1 MANYSIFWCISEV
14 NIWRCHVNKAKRMH
28 LKIINPW
35 DTKLIVHCTLIYST
49 EAHYN
54 LKKLNLLVPWPQ
66 SSTLCVFLLLH
77 HLQNSPRFG
86 LFSYLYLVNARGGSR
101 IKRWLGLTATLIIEL
116 QANKKCQTLEVE
128 EWKYFTKYNKNTYYQ
143 YVIG

>member
-1 MANYSIFWCISEV
+1 MLQIGKLANFSIFWCISEV

-101 IKRWLGLTATLIIEL
+101 IKMLTGVDGNIDYWVTGK
-116 QANKKCQTLEVE
+116 QKVP
-128 EWKYFTKYNKNTYYQ
+128 NTRSWG
-143 YVIG
+143 VKIFH

>member
-1 MANYSIFWCISEV
+1 MLQIGKLANFSIFWCISEV

-86 LFSYLYLVNARGGSR
+86 LFGYLYLFNARGGRR
-101 IKRWLGLTATLIIEL
+101 IKMLTGVDGDIDYWVTGK
-116 QANKKCQTLEVE
+116 QKVP
-128 EWKYFTKYNKNTYYQ
+128 NTRGWG
-143 YVIG
+143 VKIFH